1 MNSLLIL
8 RYCFICS
15 GFDVNFLFFRVKLLM
30 CRVCVCVYFQLF
42 CESLVSSN
50 KATCLQDFIVDALEK
65 FVEESSIPIVTL
77 FNKDPSNHPFV
88 VKYFDSPLA
97 KV

>member
-8 RYCFICS
+8 RYCFIYS
-15 GFDVNFLFFRVKLLM
+15 GFDVKFSILFQIFK
-30 CRVCVCVYFQLF
+30 QS

-50 KATCLQDFIVDALEK
+50 KATCLQDFNVDAFEK